1 MLLEVEAKNN
11 LLSEQPKREIEKN
24 GTCEEIHLPCAA
36 VDEDKIM
43 DTVGVICVDSEGR
56 IACGSSS
63 GGIAMKVITINP
75 SCLQKGKKILII
87 MSL

>member
-1 MLLEVEAKNN
+1 MLSAVEAKNN
-11 LLSEQPKREIEKN
+11 LSSEQRQRESEKN
-24 GTCEEIHLPCAA
+24 GICEERPSPCAE

-63 GGIAMKVITINP
+63 GGIAMKVITIN
-75 SCLQKGKKILII
+75 S
-87 MSL
+87 